1 MAALTFRGC
10 APRRAPAFLAQRHPD
25 RNADEGGDHGQR
37 EADRDLVEVDQQHL
51 DADEHQH
58 RGQAVLEQ
66 REAVGHVGQQ
76 EVHRAQAEDGEDVRG
91 QHDEGI
97 RGDGE
102 DGRDRIDGEDQVRD
116 LDQDQ
121 RRNRGVA

>member
-1 MAALTFRGC
+1 MNTSTAARPYLSSEN
-10 APRRAPAFLAQRHPD
+10 LI
-25 RNADEGGDHGQR
+25 
-37 EADRDLVEVDQQHL
+37 
-51 DADEHQH
+51 
-58 RGQAVLEQ
+58 
-66 REAVGHVGQQ
+66 GHVGQQ

-102 DGRDRIDGEDQVRD
+102 NRRDRIDGEDQVRD

-121 RRNRGVA
+121 RVRNRGVA